1 MELCAERD
9 MEGWRSD
16 GEAVGKR
23 IQQNREKYNINDMQ
37 GVTYHAVTNFGKT
50 KYRIF
55 EPVI

>member
-1 MELCAERD
+1 MELCAERNV
-9 MEGWRSD
+9 ESGRSR

-37 GVTYHAVTNFGKT
+37 GVIYHAVTNFGKT
-50 KYRIF
+50 EYRIF